1 MGLKIIFSQVH
12 NINRDTYTVEER
24 SVANEDLMEY
34 VRSLMRDIIENKN
47 YKHYKPV
54 RETTEVNIIV
64 EKYIENE
71 NLDEETKS
79 NITEKYLEAEI
90 TAQELVKK
98 LGVKIK
104 RGYLVEALMKDE
116 EKYYYIISKSE
127 IDNYTANS
135 YLISRH

>member
-1 MGLKIIFSQVH
+1 M
-12 NINRDTYTVEER
+12 
-24 SVANEDLMEY
+24 
-34 VRSLMRDIIENKN
+34 
-47 YKHYKPV
+47 
-54 RETTEVNIIV
+54 
-64 EKYIENE
+64 
-71 NLDEETKS
+71 
-79 NITEKYLEAEI
+79 
-90 TAQELVKK
+90 KK